1 MASKAELQGVVVSDK
16 MQKSVVVSVE
26 RRVQHPVYGKTQKR
40 TTRFVAHN
48 EGEAARMGDRVAIA
62 ETRPM
67 SARKR
72 WTVTRII
79 ERAVTV

>member
-1 MASKAELQGVVVSDK
+1 MAAKAELQGVVVSDK
-16 MQKSVVVSVE
+16 MQKSVVVAVE

-40 TTRFVAHN
+40 TSRFVAHN
-48 EGEAARMGDRVAIA
+48 ESETARLGDRVAIT

-72 WTVTRII
+72 WTVTRVI
-79 ERAVTV
+79 ERAAQV